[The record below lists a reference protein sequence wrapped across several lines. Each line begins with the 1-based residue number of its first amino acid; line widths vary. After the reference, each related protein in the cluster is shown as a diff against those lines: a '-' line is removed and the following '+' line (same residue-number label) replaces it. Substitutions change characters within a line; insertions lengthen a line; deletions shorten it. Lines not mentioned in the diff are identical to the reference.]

1 MTKAEKTRQF
11 IIEKAAPIFNQKGIA
26 GTAIS
31 DIMQATKLAKGG
43 IYGNF
48 SSKEEISA
56 EAYNFLYERLNN
68 GIESTIRLKSSP
80 KEKLFALLDY
90 YRDKLALSDSGGCP
104 MLNFGVE
111 VDDTNPAIKK
121 SVGKSIIASQSRL
134 KDLINEGVKSG
145 HFTTSVNAETFAIM
159 MFNLL
164 EGSILASRVLGNNRQ
179 IKVVIDILK
188 GEIEKFSN

>member
-1 MTKAEKTRQF
+1 MVMTKALRTRQF

-48 SSKEEISA
+48 TGKEEIST
-56 EAYNFLYERLNN
+56 EVYNFLYDRLNT
-68 GIESTIRLKSSP
+68 GIENVLRLKSSP

-90 YRDKLALSDSGGCP
+90 YCDKLVLSHSGGCP

-111 VDDTNPAIKK
+111 VDDTNPAFKK
-121 SVGKSIIASQSRL
+121 RVGKGIMASQARMR
-134 KDLINEGVKSG
+134 DLIDAGIKNGD
-145 HFTTSVNAETFAIM
+145 FNTSVNAETFAIK

-164 EGSILASRVLGNNRQ
+164 EGSILSSRVLGNNGQ
-179 IKVVIDILK
+179 MKLMT
-188 GEIEKFSN
+188 